1 MTDLLDRFRAHLE
14 SADRSPRTVD
24 IRLRD
29 LSAFVAWF
37 EQTTGR
43 EFEPVA
49 VTPPDV
55 RDYRAYLQTVKGLK
69 PNTVNRALSSLSVFF
84 TWAQGEGLV
93 ATNPCRAVRPVPQQ
107 PRPPRRLDRNVA
119 LNDRSGHIVVRSG
132 KRGKYR
138 EVPLNAGARKALR
151 EWLEVRPDVDSDALF
166 IGRDRIPLKPRGVQR
181 RLDFYARRAGL
192 EGVTPHVLR
201 HTFGKNL
208 VDAGRPLTEVA
219 ALLGHA
225 RLNTT
230 GVYTQPGQEDPRRAV
245 EAVDWEES

>member
-37 EQTTGR
+37 EQSTGKP
-43 EFEPVA
+43 FEPVA

-107 PRPPRRLDRNVA
+107 PRPPRRLDRKEQAVLRRAVQEVLQLAELKAQLAHDPHHPALVRARRDRALLALMLDAGLRVGEVCALRLDDVA

-132 KRGKYR
+132 KRGK
-138 EVPLNAGARKALR
+138 
-151 EWLEVRPDVDSDALF
+151 
-166 IGRDRIPLKPRGVQR
+166 
-181 RLDFYARRAGL
+181 
-192 EGVTPHVLR
+192 
-201 HTFGKNL
+201 
-208 VDAGRPLTEVA
+208 
-219 ALLGHA
+219 
-225 RLNTT
+225 
-230 GVYTQPGQEDPRRAV
+230 
-245 EAVDWEES
+245 